1 MLKFSAKSG
10 SAPGGKLNI
19 PTSTNKKN
27 SGFALIELVV
37 AIGIITTIL
46 FSALQFINTVTRA
59 MRTERYIR
67 EATLLLAEGEDAVK
81 FLRDAGWGTYITPAV
96 LETAYYLNFTGSNW
110 TLVTLD
116 PGIINNHY
124 TRSFVFHQVLRDASG
139 NIVQSGG
146 SADANSRRVT
156 ATLSWQGVTGPQ
168 TLSNDFYVNNILRN

>member
-19 PTSTNKKN
+19 PIGTNKKN
-27 SGFALIELVV
+27 SGFALVELVV

-46 FSALQFINTVTRA
+46 FSALQFINTTTRA

-67 EATLLLAEGEDAVK
+67 EATLLMAEWEDAVK
-81 FLRDAGWGTYITPAV
+81 FLRDAGWNTYISPITP
-96 LETAYYLNFTGSNW
+96 ETTYYLSFSGSNW
-110 TLVTLD
+110 TFGTSD
-116 PGIINNHY
+116 PGSINNHY
-124 TRSFVFHQVLRDASG
+124 TRSFVFHQVFRDASG